1 MTLKIDS
8 NGVQIQTLQEILD
21 ERQSNLLSVFGEDF
35 AIDRTSPI
43 GNMELS
49 DANNEQL
56 IHECVAYLA
65 SQLSSETAEGYF
77 LDCICEYNNIYRFP
91 SAKSLCDFKIIGTPN
106 TSITAEDLR
115 IKDESTGAFWILNE
129 DITIGSTGEIEAQFI
144 NNEYG
149 PISNNSTNIITIMT
163 PLSGITSVSSI
174 ENNNLIIGRY
184 AETDKELRNRRRE
197 AIQSTGAYS
206 LDNIRSSI
214 FTLDGIIDCKYLENY
229 NEVEKDGLPPKS
241 FEIIVDGGDEDEI
254 VDIIFEKKTLGV
266 KPFGSSTYTRED
278 SQGNK
283 YEIGYTK
290 AQHVNTKFTINIT
303 TSGAQT
309 DAWTDSL
316 KSSIV
321 EKFDEVQKIA
331 VPVKAYTYY
340 TVLTDIGNIDDIQS
354 VKIEDINDETHTK
367 YDTLDINTRQIAK
380 LSKDNIDIIFNN

>member
-91 SAKSLCDFKIIGTPN
+91 SAKSLCDFKIIGAPN

-214 FTLDGIIDCKYLENY
+214 FTLDGVIDCKYLENY
-229 NEVEKDGLPPKS
+229 NEVEEDGLPPKS

-303 TSGAQT
+303 TSGTQT
-309 DAWTDSL
+309 DVWTDSL

-340 TVLTDIGNIDDIQS
+340 TVLTDIDNIDDIQS
-354 VKIEDINDETHTK
+354 VKIEDINDEAHTK

-380 LSKDNIDIIFNN
+380 LSKDNIDIVFNN